1 MKYENA
7 KDIFPEHLLRE
18 IQTYASGKLVYIP
31 IAEQKRGWGETSGY
45 KQYLADRNQ
54 TIRRRF
60 ADGVCIDELAD
71 TFYLSPDSIK
81 RIVYV
86 RKEERMLGYQCTL
99 TSAKQF
105 ASKGRLE
112 DWIHAYLLSDGHN
125 REFSDGLKMF
135 DRFYLG
141 PMTMP
146 LSLFSRCCGPEETMR
161 WRINKE
167 WFESHVNELQQVI
180 LSKADLPPL
189 IVHYLIEDGQT
200 EGTFE
205 LNDGNHRLEAYNRLG
220 IKEYPVIVW
229 ITEQH
234 EYEQFVKKY
243 GQYFK

>member
-1 MKYENA
+1 
-7 KDIFPEHLLRE
+7 
-18 IQTYASGKLVYIP
+18 
-31 IAEQKRGWGETSGY
+31 
-45 KQYLADRNQ
+45 
-54 TIRRRF
+54 
-60 ADGVCIDELAD
+60 
-71 TFYLSPDSIK
+71 
-81 RIVYV
+81 
-86 RKEERMLGYQCTL
+86 MLEYQCTL

-125 REFSDGLKMF
+125 REFSDGLKLF

-180 LSKADLPPL
+180 LSNADLPPL

-220 IKEYPVIVW
+220 IKEYPMIVW
-229 ITEQH
+229 ITEKH